1 MHCPNCAA
9 KAAAGHQFC
18 RACGFNLEKV
28 WPVVAEQLQGAKADE
43 TSAESVAHLLRK
55 QRQVERWLGIAFLC
69 FVVPLFLAIV
79 TGIVYKI
86 MIVKGDYL
94 LGSIILGIFLAA
106 AASLALVGYNESVK
120 ESLAKRKVSPPD
132 DRPTAQADTK
142 MLAESRF
149 EAAPSVTERT
159 TDLLAVKRKS
169 NTREI

>member
-9 KAAAGHQFC
+9 KASAGQQFC

-28 WPVVAEQLQGAKADE
+28 WPVVAEQLQGAEAE
-43 TSAESVAHLLRK
+43 GTSAESVAHLLQK
-55 QRQVERWLGIAFLC
+55 QRQVERWLSIAFLC

-94 LGSIILGIFLAA
+94 LGSIVLCILLAA
-106 AASLALVGYNESVK
+106 AASLTLVGYNESVK

-132 DRPTAQADTK
+132 NELPPQPATQ
-142 MLAESRF
+142 MLAEARF
-149 EAAPSVTERT
+149 EAAPSVTENT
-159 TDLLAVKRKS
+159 TELLAARSKP